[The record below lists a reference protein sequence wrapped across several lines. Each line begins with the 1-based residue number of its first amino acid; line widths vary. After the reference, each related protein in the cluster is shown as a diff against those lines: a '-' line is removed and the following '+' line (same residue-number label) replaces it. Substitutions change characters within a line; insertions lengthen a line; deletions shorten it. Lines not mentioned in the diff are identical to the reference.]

1 MMAVSAIQAKIKMSL
16 MKYIIALAV
25 LFVLATSCR
34 STRKIS
40 TAMSKKDSTTVSINP
55 AENDSAKKVET
66 ALEKIRSSHID
77 FKTFS
82 AQMKID
88 YADSRDKKYDVNAFV
103 RMKKDSVIWISI
115 NAILGIEAFRIL
127 ITPDT
132 VSVLDKI
139 NKTIQYH
146 SFDYLKE
153 MTNLPVDFPT
163 LQDLILG
170 NPVFLDSNIVAYTE
184 SENSTSLTSLGSFFK
199 NFATFYNP
207 DLLLQRS
214 KLDDVDVTRSRT
226 ADLSYQ
232 DYEDNANHKFAT
244 KRKIS
249 IAYKTKL
256 DIGLEFKKVEFGAEQ
271 NYPFSVPSKYKLK

>member
-1 MMAVSAIQAKIKMSL
+1 
-16 MKYIIALAV
+16 MKYLMALAV
-25 LFVLATSCR
+25 LLTLMMSCR

-40 TAMSKKDSTTVSINP
+40 TAMSKKDSAIVTINP

-66 ALEKIRSSHID
+66 ALTKIRSTHID
-77 FKTFS
+77 FNTFS

-103 RMKKDSVIWISI
+103 RMKKDSIIWISI
-115 NAILGIEAFRIL
+115 NAILGIEAFRVM

-132 VSVLDKI
+132 VSVLDKM

-146 SFDYLKE
+146 SFDYLRE
-153 MTNLPVDFPT
+153 MTNLPVDFPS

-184 SENSTSLTSLGSFFK
+184 NENSTSLTTLGKFFK

-232 DYEDNANHKFAT
+232 DYEDNGNKKFST

-249 IAYKTKL
+249 ISYKTKL
-256 DIGLEFKKVEFGAEQ
+256 DIALEFKKVLFGQVQ
-271 NYPFSVPSKYKLK
+271 NYPFSVPAKYKLK

>member
-1 MMAVSAIQAKIKMSL
+1 
-16 MKYIIALAV
+16 
-25 LFVLATSCR
+25 
-34 STRKIS
+34 
-40 TAMSKKDSTTVSINP
+40 MSKKDSTTITINP

-66 ALEKIRSSHID
+66 ALVKIKGGYIN
-77 FKTFS
+77 FNTFS

-88 YADSRDKKYDVNAFV
+88 YSDSRDKKYDVNAFV
-103 RMKKDSVIWISI
+103 RMKKDSIIWISI
-115 NAILGIEAFRIL
+115 NAILGIEAFRVM

-146 SFDYLKE
+146 SFDYLRE
-153 MTNLPVDFPT
+153 MVNLPVDFPT
-163 LQDLILG
+163 LQDLIIG

-184 SENSTSLTSLGSFFK
+184 NENFTSLTALGAFFK

-214 KLDDVDVTRSRT
+214 KLDDVDITRSRT
-226 ADLSYQ
+226 ADLTYQ
-232 DYEDNANHKFAT
+232 DYEDNGNRKFST

-256 DIGLEFKKVEFGAEQ
+256 DIDLEFKKVEFGSTQ
-271 NYPFSVPSKYKLK
+271 NYPFSVPAKYKLK

>member
-1 MMAVSAIQAKIKMSL
+1 MAGSDIQAIPKQSN
-16 MKYIIALAV
+16 MKYLMALAV
-25 LFVLATSCR
+25 FVILISSCR

-40 TAMSKKDSTTVSINP
+40 TAMSKKDSTTLTINP
-55 AENDSAKKVET
+55 AENDSAKKVES
-66 ALEKIRSSHID
+66 ALVKIKRSHID
-77 FKTFS
+77 FNTFS

-88 YADSRDKKYDVNAFV
+88 YSDSRDKKYDVNAFV
-103 RMKKDSVIWISI
+103 RMKKDSIIWISI
-115 NAILGIEAFRIL
+115 NAILGIEAFRVM

-146 SFDYLKE
+146 SFEYLRE
-153 MTNLPVDFPT
+153 MVNLPVDFPI
-163 LQDLILG
+163 LQDLIIG

-184 SENSTSLTSLGSFFK
+184 NENFTSLTALGAFFK

-214 KLDDVDVTRSRT
+214 KLDDVDITRSRT
-226 ADLSYQ
+226 YQ
-232 DYEDNANHKFAT
+232 DYEDNGTRKFST

-256 DIGLEFKKVEFGAEQ
+256 DIDLEFKKVEFGSAQ
-271 NYPFSVPSKYKLK
+271 NYPFSVPAKYKLK

>member
-1 MMAVSAIQAKIKMSL
+1 
-16 MKYIIALAV
+16 MKYLMTLVVLIILV
-25 LFVLATSCR
+25 TSCR

-40 TAMSKKDSTTVSINP
+40 TAMSKKDSTTVVINP
-55 AENDSAKKVET
+55 TEKDSAKRVEN
-66 ALEKIRSSHID
+66 ALGKIKSGLID
-77 FKTFS
+77 FNTFA

-88 YADSRDKKYDVNAFV
+88 YSDSRDKKYDVNAFI
-103 RMKKDSVIWISI
+103 RMKKDSIIWISI
-115 NAILGIEAFRIL
+115 NAILGIEAFRVM

-146 SFDYLKE
+146 SFEYLRE
-153 MTNLPVDFPT
+153 MTSLPVDFST
-163 LQDLILG
+163 LQDLIIG

-184 SENSTSLTSLGSFFK
+184 NETITSLTAVGSLFK
-199 NFATFYNP
+199 NFASFYNHP
-207 DLLLQRS
+207 DFLLQRS
-214 KLDDVDVTRSRT
+214 KLDDVDVTKSRT

-232 DYEDNANHKFAT
+232 DYEQNGQRKFST

-249 IAYKTKL
+249 IAYKNKL
-256 DIGLEFKKVEFGAEQ
+256 DIALEFKKIEFGSIQ

>member
-1 MMAVSAIQAKIKMSL
+1 MAGSDIQAIPKQSN
-16 MKYIIALAV
+16 MKYLMALAV
-25 LFVLATSCR
+25 FVILISSCR

-40 TAMSKKDSTTVSINP
+40 TAMSKKDSTTVTINP
-55 AENDSAKKVET
+55 AENDSAKKVES
-66 ALEKIRSSHID
+66 ALVKIKGSYID
-77 FKTFS
+77 FNTFS

-88 YADSRDKKYDVNAFV
+88 YSDSRDKKYDVNAFV
-103 RMKKDSVIWISI
+103 RMKKDSIIWISI
-115 NAILGIEAFRIL
+115 NAILGIEAFRVM

-146 SFDYLKE
+146 SFDYLRE
-153 MTNLPVDFPT
+153 MVNLPVDFPI
-163 LQDLILG
+163 LQDLIIG

-184 SENSTSLTSLGSFFK
+184 NENFTSLTALGAFFK

-214 KLDDVDVTRSRT
+214 KLDDVDITRSRT
-226 ADLSYQ
+226 ADLTYQ
-232 DYEDNANHKFAT
+232 DYEDNGNRKFSN

-256 DIGLEFKKVEFGAEQ
+256 DIDLEFKKVEFGSTQ
-271 NYPFSVPSKYKLK
+271 NYPFSVPAKYKLK

>member
-1 MMAVSAIQAKIKMSL
+1 
-16 MKYIIALAV
+16 MKYLLTLTALFILIA
-25 LFVLATSCR
+25 SCR

-40 TAMSKKDSTTVSINP
+40 TAMSKKDSTTIVIHP
-55 AENDSAKKVET
+55 TDNDSAKKVET
-66 ALEKIRSSHID
+66 ALAKIKASNID
-77 FKTFS
+77 FSTFS

-88 YADSRDKKYDVNAFV
+88 YADSRDKKYDVNAFI

-115 NAILGIEAFRIL
+115 NAILGIEAFRVM

-146 SFDYLKE
+146 SFDYLRE
-153 MTNLPVDFPT
+153 MTNLPVNFSI
-163 LQDLILG
+163 LQDLIIG

-184 SENSTSLTSLGSFFK
+184 NENFTSLTALGNFFK
-199 NFATFYNP
+199 NFATFYNSP
-207 DLLLQRS
+207 DFLLSRS
-214 KLDDVDVTRSRT
+214 KLDDVDITKSRT
-226 ADLSYQ
+226 ADLGYQ
-232 DYEDNANHKFAT
+232 DYVTNGTRKFST

-256 DIGLEFKKVEFGAEQ
+256 DIALEFKKVEFGSLL
-271 NYPFSVPSKYKLK
+271 NYPFNVPAKYKLK

>member
-1 MMAVSAIQAKIKMSL
+1 MAVSATQGKIKMSN
-16 MKYIIALAV
+16 MKYLMALAV
-25 LFVLATSCR
+25 IMILISSCR

-55 AENDSAKKVET
+55 AENDSAKRVET
-66 ALEKIRSSHID
+66 ALKKIKAGHIN
-77 FKTFS
+77 FTTFS

-103 RMKKDSVIWISI
+103 RMKKDSIIWISI
-115 NAILGIEAFRIL
+115 NAILGIEAFRIM

-146 SFDYLKE
+146 TFDYLKE
-153 MTNLPVDFPT
+153 MTNLPVDFT
-163 LQDLILG
+163 ALQDLILG

-184 SENSTSLTSLGSFFK
+184 SENSTTLTSLGNYFK

-226 ADLSYQ
+226 ADLTYQ
-232 DYEDNANHKFAT
+232 DYEDNGNRKFST

-256 DIGLEFKKVEFGAEQ
+256 DIALEFKKVEFGAVQ
-271 NYPFSVPSKYKLK
+271 NYPFSVPAKYKLK

>member
-1 MMAVSAIQAKIKMSL
+1 MAGSDIQAIPKQSN
-16 MKYIIALAV
+16 MKYLMALAV
-25 LFVLATSCR
+25 FVILISSCR

-40 TAMSKKDSTTVSINP
+40 TAMSKKDSTTIMINP
-55 AENDSAKKVET
+55 AENDSAKRVET
-66 ALEKIRSSHID
+66 ALIKIKGSYID
-77 FKTFS
+77 FNTFS

-88 YADSRDKKYDVNAFV
+88 YSDSRDKKYDVNAFV
-103 RMKKDSVIWISI
+103 RMKKDSIIWISI
-115 NAILGIEAFRIL
+115 NAILGIEAFRVM

-146 SFDYLKE
+146 SFDYLRE
-153 MTNLPVDFPT
+153 MVNLPVDFPT
-163 LQDLILG
+163 LQDLIIG

-184 SENSTSLTSLGSFFK
+184 NENFTSLTALGAFFK

-214 KLDDVDVTRSRT
+214 KLDDVDITRSRT
-226 ADLSYQ
+226 ADLTYQ
-232 DYEDNANHKFAT
+232 DYEDNGNRKFST

-249 IAYKTKL
+249 IADKTKL
-256 DIGLEFKKVEFGAEQ
+256 DIDLEFKKVEFGSTQ
-271 NYPFSVPSKYKLK
+271 NYPFSVPAKYKLK

>member
-1 MMAVSAIQAKIKMSL
+1 MVVSATPEKIKMSH
-16 MKYIIALAV
+16 MKYLMALAV
-25 LFVLATSCR
+25 LILLISSCR

-40 TAMSKKDSTTVSINP
+40 TAMSKKDTTTVSINP

-66 ALEKIRSSHID
+66 ALLKIKASYID
-77 FKTFS
+77 FTTFS

-115 NAILGIEAFRIL
+115 NAILGIEAFRIM

-153 MTNLPVDFPT
+153 MTNLPVDFPA

-184 SENSTSLTSLGSFFK
+184 SENSTSLTSLGSYFK

-226 ADLSYQ
+226 ADLAYQ
-232 DYEDNANHKFAT
+232 DYEDNDNHKFST
-244 KRKIS
+244 RRKIS

-256 DIGLEFKKVEFGAEQ
+256 DIGLEFKKVEFGAVQ
-271 NYPFSVPSKYKLK
+271 NYPFSVPAKYKLK

>member
-1 MMAVSAIQAKIKMSL
+1 MAGSDIQAIPKQSN
-16 MKYIIALAV
+16 MKYLMALAV
-25 LFVLATSCR
+25 FVILISSCR

-40 TAMSKKDSTTVSINP
+40 TAMSKKDSTTVTINP
-55 AENDSAKKVET
+55 AENDSAKKVES
-66 ALEKIRSSHID
+66 ALFKIKGSYID
-77 FKTFS
+77 FNTFS

-88 YADSRDKKYDVNAFV
+88 YSDSRDKKYDVNAFV
-103 RMKKDSVIWISI
+103 RMKKDSIIWISI
-115 NAILGIEAFRIL
+115 NAILGIEAFRVM

-146 SFDYLKE
+146 SFDYLRE
-153 MTNLPVDFPT
+153 MVNLPLDFPI
-163 LQDLILG
+163 LQDLIIG

-184 SENSTSLTSLGSFFK
+184 NENFTSLTALGAFFK

-214 KLDDVDVTRSRT
+214 KLDDVDITRSRT
-226 ADLSYQ
+226 ADLTYQ
-232 DYEDNANHKFAT
+232 DYEDNGNRKFSN

-256 DIGLEFKKVEFGAEQ
+256 DIDLEFKKVEFGSTQ
-271 NYPFSVPSKYKLK
+271 NYPFSVPAKYKLK

>member
-1 MMAVSAIQAKIKMSL
+1 MKAGSGIPAKIKQIH
-16 MKYIIALAV
+16 MKYLMAV
-25 LFVLATSCR
+25 GVLVLLISACR
-34 STRKIS
+34 STKKIS
-40 TAMSKKDSTTVSINP
+40 TAMSKKDSTTVTINP
-55 AENDSAKKVET
+55 AENDSAKKVDT
-66 ALEKIRSSHID
+66 ALDKIKKSHID
-77 FKTFS
+77 FNTFS

-88 YADSRDKKYDVNAFV
+88 YSDSRDKKYDVNAFL

-115 NAILGIEAFRIL
+115 NAILGIEAFRVK
-127 ITPDT
+127 ITRDT

-146 SFDYLKE
+146 SFDYLRE
-153 MTNLPVDFPT
+153 MTNLPVDFSI
-163 LQDLILG
+163 LQDLIIG

-184 SENSTSLTSLGSFFK
+184 NENFTSLTALGSFFK

-214 KLDDVDVTRSRT
+214 KLDDVDLTRSRT
-226 ADLSYQ
+226 ADLTYQ
-232 DYEDNANHKFAT
+232 DYENSGNYRFST

-256 DIGLEFKKVEFGAEQ
+256 DIDLEFKKVEFGASQ
-271 NYPFSVPSKYKLK
+271 NYPFSVPPKYKLK

>member
-1 MMAVSAIQAKIKMSL
+1 
-16 MKYIIALAV
+16 MKYLLT
-25 LFVLATSCR
+25 LFVLFMLISSCR
-34 STRKIS
+34 STKSIS

-55 AENDSAKKVET
+55 SESDSARKVET
-66 ALEKIRSSHID
+66 AMDKIKGSYIN
-77 FKTFS
+77 FNTFS

-88 YADSRDKKYDVNAFV
+88 YSDSRDKKYDVNAFV

-115 NAILGIEAFRIL
+115 NAILGIEAFRVM

-146 SFDYLKE
+146 SFEYLRE
-153 MTNLPVDFPT
+153 MTNLPVDFPI
-163 LQDLILG
+163 LQDLIIG

-184 SENSTSLTSLGSFFK
+184 SENFTSLTALGAFFK

-214 KLDDVDVTRSRT
+214 KLDDVDITRSRT

-232 DYEDNANHKFAT
+232 DYEDNDNRKFST

-256 DIGLEFKKVEFGAEQ
+256 DIDLEFKKVEFGSNQ
-271 NYPFSVPSKYKLK
+271 NYPFSVPAKYKLK